1 MMPRAVDESVK
12 REAHAQPITPKIY
25 RSITTRSAVAIVIP
39 TATTI
44 CRRRCR
50 RRCRN
55 DERLPSLE
63 DEEKTVSF
71 LSALPMFVPSLS
83 W

>member
-50 RRCRN
+50 N